1 MQKTTFG
8 FCCSVFGS
16 AQRCGQR
23 VYGWKEERFMV
34 KLLNGFG
41 LICGYGVK
49 TINFMYFL
57 NKMLEYLIKSVVS
70 AVFIGYSQ
78 FKCNLN

>member
-1 MQKTTFG
+1 
-8 FCCSVFGS
+8 
-16 AQRCGQR
+16 
-23 VYGWKEERFMV
+23 MV

-70 AVFIGYSQ
+70 AVFIG
-78 FKCNLN
+78 